1 MQREATKH
9 RKTIEIRVSL
19 RPQNLPFRYQ
29 NTAQTQLTRP
39 VPDSL
44 WSQDS
49 KDGLAQTYL
58 LTKLSNEPK
67 WYGELVTVRVRNP
80 TTLGNADFLSGAV
93 PAHGLIPPPPFL
105 GSSEAFPVHGTW
117 NAYTPLPATTHSC
130 RKIEPPPP
138 TRDATQTWPYIL
150 VGWCP
155 PSPAGYGTP
164 PPVGHTPTSIVA
176 VLTHT
181 S

>member
-1 MQREATKH
+1 MLWDPRY
-9 RKTIEIRVSL
+9 SL
-19 RPQNLPFRYQ
+19 VPGLGRIDTQPGSDYFYPGPHKIPENLP
-29 NTAQTQLTRP
+29 
-39 VPDSL
+39 S
-44 WSQDS
+44 W
-49 KDGLAQTYL
+49 
-58 LTKLSNEPK
+58 E
-67 WYGELVTVRVRNP
+67 RNP

-155 PSPAGYGTP
+155 PSPAGYWTP
-164 PPVGHTPTSIVA
+164 PRRSHTDLDCGCAYAHFVTQRRLDPKCHWLLVQPLCHEAAPTIGA
-176 VLTHT
+176 EY
-181 S
+181 